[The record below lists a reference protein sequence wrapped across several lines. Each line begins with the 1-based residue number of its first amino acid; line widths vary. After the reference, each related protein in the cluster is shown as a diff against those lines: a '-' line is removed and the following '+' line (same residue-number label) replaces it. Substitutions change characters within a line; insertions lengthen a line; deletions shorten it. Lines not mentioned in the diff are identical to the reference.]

1 MQKYDIQNHSE
12 QALLSSYNQS
22 FVRLQWISR
31 AIMASGLLVLMITV
45 LFGYSVFSQSP
56 LKSISSYGMPN
67 HLPLGKIVSNP
78 ALSADVEMLKGQM
91 VSMISGSIKAKLIQL
106 QESINAGKV
115 TGKEVVILS
124 DLTKELDALRAVS
137 TPSVGVGSVDQ
148 SVLASKNS
156 EHPAILLKELSNL
169 KLLVYLSIVSCGLM
183 FVASAGVWLQARFV
197 LQHHDKLQP
206 VLTHQD

>member
-12 QALLSSYNQS
+12 QALISSYNQS

-56 LKSISSYGMPN
+56 LTRISSYGVPN
-67 HLPLGKIVSNP
+67 HLSLGEIVANP

-91 VSMISGSIKAKLIQL
+91 VSMISGSIKAKLVQL

-115 TGKEVVILS
+115 TSKELVILS
-124 DLTKELDALRAVS
+124 DLTKELDALRVVS

-148 SVLASKNS
+148 SVLVSKS
-156 EHPAILLKELSNL
+156 SAHPAILLKELSNL

-197 LQHHDKLQP
+197 LQHHDKLQL
-206 VLTHQD
+206 VLTRQD

>member
-1 MQKYDIQNHSE
+1 
-12 QALLSSYNQS
+12 
-22 FVRLQWISR
+22 
-31 AIMASGLLVLMITV
+31 
-45 LFGYSVFSQSP
+45 
-56 LKSISSYGMPN
+56 
-67 HLPLGKIVSNP
+67 
-78 ALSADVEMLKGQM
+78 
-91 VSMISGSIKAKLIQL
+91 
-106 QESINAGKV
+106 
-115 TGKEVVILS
+115 S